1 MNVPMRRLF
10 PCLSW
15 AVLTLSLA
23 ARDIPVKN
31 AAELKAAY
39 DAIKPPSKTEQKKAA
54 EAEVRTPGILRQKQ
68 WLP

>member
-1 MNVPMRRLF
+1 MWKALSEEDKIPFNV
-10 PCLSW
+10 
-15 AVLTLSLA
+15 
-23 ARDIPVKN
+23 K

-54 EAEVRTPGILRQKQ
+54 EAAVPTPGILRQKQ